1 MSQPIPDK
9 PPKPNTRVETDS
21 MGEIEVAADKYWGA
35 QTERSLLHFKIGFDV
50 MPREMIRAFGTLK
63 KACALVNH
71 DLGKLPEDKL
81 KLIVQAC
88 DEVIE
93 GKLDAHFPLR
103 IWQTGSGTQTNMN
116 ANEVIS
122 NRAIE
127 IAGGVMGSKKP
138 IHPNDDV
145 NMSQSS
151 NDTFPAAMHIAA
163 AERMNAL
170 IPRVQ
175 EVESAIEAKAQEFKD
190 VVKIGRTHLQDATPL
205 TVGQE
210 MSGWASLLERD
221 IDRMKMT
228 LPGLY
233 DLAIGGTA
241 VGTGLNAHP
250 EFAERAAK
258 KIAELTGLPFKSHP
272 NKFAALSSHDEL
284 VFCSGGLKTLA
295 DSLMKIANDIR
306 WLASGPRCGL
316 GELVI
321 PENEPG
327 SSIMPGKVNPTQSEA
342 MTMVAVQVMGNDAAI
357 GIAGSQGNFE
367 LNVFKPVMIHNLL
380 HSIRLIHDACHGF
393 VEYCIAG
400 MTIDREKIDEHLRDS
415 LMLVTALNQHI
426 GYDNA
431 AKIAK
436 HAHKKK
442 ISLRESAIELDLLTG
457 EKFDELVKP
466 EEMTHP

>member
-1 MSQPIPDK
+1 MSSQATREE
-9 PPKPNTRVETDS
+9 PPATRIETDS
-21 MGEIEVAADKYWGA
+21 MGTIKVAVDRYWGA
-35 QTERSLLHFKIGFDV
+35 QTERSLHHFNIGFDV
-50 MPREMIRAFGTLK
+50 MPREMIRAFGILK
-63 KACALVNH
+63 KACAIVNN
-71 DLGKLPEDKL
+71 DLGKLPDDKL
-81 KLIVQAC
+81 KLIEQAC
-88 DEVIE
+88 DEVIA
-93 GKLDAHFPLR
+93 GKLDDHFPLR

-127 IAGGVMGSKKP
+127 IAGGVLGSKKP

-163 AERMNAL
+163 AEQMNKL

-175 EVESAIEAKAQEFKD
+175 EVHDAIDAKAVEFKD

-210 MSGWASLLERD
+210 MSGWASLLARDVERLT
-221 IDRMKMT
+221 MT

-250 EFAERAAK
+250 EFGERAAK

-272 NKFAALSSHDEL
+272 NKFAALSSHDEI
-284 VFCSGGLKTLA
+284 VFCSGALKTLA

-342 MTMVAVQVMGNDAAI
+342 MTMVSVQVMGNDAAI

-400 MTIDREKIDEHLRDS
+400 MTINREKIDEHLRDS

-431 AKIAK
+431 ARIAK
-436 HAHKKK
+436 NAHKKG
-442 ISLRESAIELDLLTG
+442 ISLRESAIELALLTG
-457 EKFDELVKP
+457 EQFDEWVKP